1 MWVKAVQKPWP
12 SRAYVPQHVSSIMV
26 KEVSAL
32 LGQKEIELSDAEV
45 PKANDKIW
53 EQPHSDWSVF
63 CQCRW
68 WKVYI
73 VRQRRGEHFVWERRV
88 SLSSEKVRPPA
99 LLLLRN
105 GLFTHITLQHRNPEV
120 RDTACT
126 CWPIWRGW
134 ESHDTEI
141 SVWNGTIR
149 MEDSNKLDSDFGA
162 KESTLHLRHNW
173 TEEDHRRHLQGQET
187 WRWVDRDGS
196 TQEVV
201 WNLLPISRQINVRS
215 PILTKLNRF
224 KTADPHRLWDQ
235 LHECCI

>member
-134 ESHDTEI
+134 RAMTRKFQSEMERLGWRIAISWTAI
-141 SVWNGTIR
+141 SVRRSPLCISGTIGLKKIIADTFR
-149 MEDSNKLDSDFGA
+149 ARKREDGWIVMDLRKRSFEICCQFLGK
-162 KESTLHLRHNW
+162 STYV
-173 TEEDHRRHLQGQET
+173 LQ
-187 WRWVDRDGS
+187 
-196 TQEVV
+196 
-201 WNLLPISRQINVRS
+201 
-215 PILTKLNRF
+215 F
-224 KTADPHRLWDQ
+224 
-235 LHECCI
+235 